1 MRGINQWGQRQGLQS
16 AEHSEKKILQQTT
29 KTLSTLGRQSQWQHV
44 SLELQ
49 QLQGVADTF
58 VCNAAMIAYC
68 KGLQWKR
75 ALKILDD
82 MRQQDIQQNVVSYS
96 AVLGACSKAA
106 HWQSALQLL
115 RQMLGIADLVADVR
129 SYSDVVRASAKGLQ
143 WTLALVL
150 LREMEKERC
159 LPDLIT
165 FSGAVSEQTPWPHA
179 LALLHHMERVAVL
192 PNAVTFSCIMRTF
205 QRSDQWV
212 LASQLFVQMKDA
224 DVLPDVVAYS
234 AAISASASGAQWTEA
249 LTLCMELQAMKKR
262 GLSADVICYNALI
275 QACGEGQQWRL
286 ALWAFAEI
294 QLNRLQPT
302 QISFNTAISACSRCG
317 EWQSALV
324 LFDILSQLE
333 GQHQIGVDALACNAV
348 LSALEKHGLWK
359 MGLDFLKKMQSQH
372 KVQPDVIT
380 YNTLIS
386 SCGRRG
392 NWQEALALLAALT
405 HELQADEISFSA
417 AISACGHGLHW
428 LQSLQLLGQMERED
442 VAGVASGA
450 CAGRSVTGITA
461 FGAAITACEELGLW
475 EQSLLLLARA
485 QAARAV
491 NVVVLNAA
499 ISACGKGRQWQR
511 ALSLLFDADLSSNV
525 IGYNSVLAA
534 GQLEMEWEVVLNLLH
549 FMRQQKLHADAIGLS
564 AGIGSCV
571 LGGVPQ
577 TAQALLSLLQ
587 VKTSSTICA
596 HLRDKHV
603 SSPVNHLQ
611 KPSKA

>member
-1 MRGINQWGQRQGLQS
+1 
-16 AEHSEKKILQQTT
+16 
-29 KTLSTLGRQSQWQHV
+29 
-44 SLELQ
+44 
-49 QLQGVADTF
+49 
-58 VCNAAMIAYC
+58 
-68 KGLQWKR
+68 
-75 ALKILDD
+75 
-82 MRQQDIQQNVVSYS
+82 
-96 AVLGACSKAA
+96 
-106 HWQSALQLL
+106 
-115 RQMLGIADLVADVR
+115 
-129 SYSDVVRASAKGLQ
+129 
-143 WTLALVL
+143 
-150 LREMEKERC
+150 
-159 LPDLIT
+159 
-165 FSGAVSEQTPWPHA
+165 
-179 LALLHHMERVAVL
+179 
-192 PNAVTFSCIMRTF
+192 MRTF

-499 ISACGKGRQWQR
+499 ISACGKVVEQVPALPVPALPVPALPVPLEDLPQILKSKEVNQILQQPAAKRTGQLIELVRIAAEEPQRFQVQRSCYTKLIR
-511 ALSLLFDADLSSNV
+511 ALGVGKRKMWREALWLLTTLGESCLGPLLSAPVCYSNS
-525 IGYNSVLAA
+525 I
-534 GQLEMEWEVVLNLLH
+534 
-549 FMRQQKLHADAIGLS
+549 AIGLPR
-564 AGIGSCV
+564 ICCV
-571 LGGVPQ
+571 D
-577 TAQALLSLLQ
+577 
-587 VKTSSTICA
+587 
-596 HLRDKHV
+596 R
-603 SSPVNHLQ
+603 
-611 KPSKA
+611 